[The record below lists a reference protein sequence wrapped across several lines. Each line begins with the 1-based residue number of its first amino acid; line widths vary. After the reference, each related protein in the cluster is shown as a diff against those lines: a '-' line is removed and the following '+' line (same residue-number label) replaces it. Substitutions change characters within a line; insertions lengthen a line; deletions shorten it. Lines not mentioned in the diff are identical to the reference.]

1 MNEKLWCLGA
11 GVLEMGNRPDPRPW
25 ALFKGLRFFAK
36 PLSITWGVW
45 DVSEHRIL
53 MGGESH
59 GVYTRGPR
67 PKFHF
72 LTLPSRFPSRQGS
85 SKRGRRSAVGSLRAE
100 GTLGTGWSSS
110 VTPRCPPSPRLPPAH
125 CGCSSGLAQ
134 PHARG
139 KYCWV
144 LGRDWAAPPREPLNR
159 APLGETKSLPSKG
172 FSKGS
177 RKPPTVEWRNWA
189 R

>member
-1 MNEKLWCLGA
+1 MVTAPTPAHGRSSRACVSLPNPCLLLGA
-11 GVLEMGNRPDPRPW
+11 SGTLASTV
-25 ALFKGLRFFAK
+25 
-36 PLSITWGVW
+36 
-45 DVSEHRIL
+45 L

-85 SKRGRRSAVGSLRAE
+85 SKRGGRSAVGSLRAE

-110 VTPRCPPSPRLPPAH
+110 VTPRCPPSPRLPPAR

-144 LGRDWAAPPREPLNR
+144 LGRGWAAPPREPLNR